1 MNPVVQSN
9 PVSVTT
15 AQAVAPRQSWW
26 RSALGRTP
34 TWVPRS
40 VRQFQLKSL
49 ASTFW
54 WLRTWHPWSAFA
66 LVLWFW
72 LGDRDRRLTHQVRL
86 QRLVFQ
92 QVNFR
97 DVEVM
102 LADFIRPELW
112 ML

>member
-1 MNPVVQSN
+1 MTPVAQLTPVQL
-9 PVSVTT
+9 T
-15 AQAVAPRQSWW
+15 AIQAMPQR
-26 RSALGRTP
+26 RSGWPA
-34 TWVPRS
+34 WVPRS
-40 VRQFQLKSL
+40 LRQFQLKSL

-66 LVLWFW
+66 LVLLFW
-72 LGDRDRRLTHQVRL
+72 VWQRDRRLVHQVRL
-86 QRLVFQ
+86 QRLLFQ

-112 ML
+112 MF